1 MKSKIPRIIYFQQNL
16 ALGACEDYFYLLM
29 EGIDKKKFDLTFFCP
44 EDAVLSP
51 LTAKVE
57 GLKIKVYRYSPGK
70 NNYLLILRL
79 WRLFRKF
86 KPDIIHFNDPCLN
99 GIIAGRLAGVAA
111 LIMTHHTPELN
122 RRYNFKGRFIERIAF
137 RHCKLFFLFTSEY
150 DRKTGI
156 RKDKILPKRS
166 FVIAC
171 GLPPERFND
180 RYDKK
185 EIYEEFSINE
195 GYHLVGNIARLS
207 IQKGQQYLIEAAAL
221 VIKQIKS
228 IKFFIVGEGELEEKL
243 IALVKEK
250 GLEDYFVFTGYRN
263 DIPRMLSV
271 FEILVMPSLFEGF
284 SYATVEAQAAG
295 VPVIATAVGGM
306 RHSVTHGKTG
316 LLIPPADPEALA
328 EAILWMVEH
337 PEETSQMG
345 LAGKRRFNEL
355 FTTQRMIKETEEA
368 YNTLI
373 KEEARR
379 Y

>member
-44 EDAVLSP
+44 EDAVLTP

-57 GLKIKVYRYSPGK
+57 ALKIKVYRYSTGK
-70 NNYLLILRL
+70 NNYLLIFRL

-99 GIIAGRLAGVAA
+99 GIIAARLAGVAA

-137 RHCKLFFLFTSEY
+137 RHCKLFLLFTSEY

-263 DIPRMLSV
+263 DIPRMLSA
-271 FEILVMPSLFEGF
+271 FEILIMPSLFEGL
-284 SYATVEAQAAG
+284 SYATVEASAMG

-337 PEETSQMG
+337 PEEASQMG

-373 KEEARR
+373 KE
-379 Y
+379 